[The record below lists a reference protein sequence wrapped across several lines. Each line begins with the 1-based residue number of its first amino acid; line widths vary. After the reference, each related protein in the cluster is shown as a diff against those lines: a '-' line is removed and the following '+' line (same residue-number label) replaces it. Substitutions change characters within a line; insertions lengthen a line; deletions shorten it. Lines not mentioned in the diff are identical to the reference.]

1 MIDPIALVLFG
12 IKIHWYGI
20 IIACALVLGAVI
32 GIKEAKRHGYRSE
45 MIYDFL
51 LISIPLCIICARIY
65 YVIFQWDYY
74 SSDFSS
80 VFAIWKGG
88 LAIYGAIIGGVLAA
102 FIFYKW
108 RKVPLGEMLDIAAPS
123 LAIGQA
129 IGRWGNFV
137 NQEAFGRAVT
147 SPAWQKFPFSVYIE
161 SSKYINGIT
170 YQPGYYMATFF
181 YESMWDLVTFAIIM
195 LLRKK
200 LKPRGGVFAL
210 YLVCYGF
217 GRFFTESLRT
227 DSLMVGSIRVSQML
241 SVVLFVC
248 GIIYIVVMSKKKL
261 EYPLYEGLY
270 SLSWSEEQVEYYK
283 KNIKKI
289 KAEECANEAEKEA
302 EKAIDMFGPASDMAK
317 KAKQKA
323 EEARKKADKISG
335 KNADEVNKDETE
347 ETDEKT
353 KEKMKEIEED
363 KEEKDNKD
371 E

>member
-1 MIDPIALVLFG
+1 MIDPIALVIFG

-20 IIACALVLGAVI
+20 IIACALVIAAVI

-45 MIYDFL
+45 MLYDFL
-51 LISIPLCIICARIY
+51 IIAIPLCIICARIY

-74 SSDFSS
+74 SSDFLS
-80 VFAIWKGG
+80 VFAIWEGG

-108 RKVPLGEMLDIAAPS
+108 RKVPLGEMLDIAAPC

-137 NQEAFGRAVT
+137 NQEAFGQAVT
-147 SPAWQKFPFSVYIE
+147 NTAWQKFPFAVYIE

-170 YQPGYYMATFF
+170 YQAGYYMATFF
-181 YESMWDLVTFAIIM
+181 YESMWDMITFAIIM
-195 LLRKK
+195 ILRKK

-227 DSLMVGSIRVSQML
+227 DSLMIGSIRVSQLL
-241 SVVLFVC
+241 SVVLFAC

-270 SLSWSEEQVEYYK
+270 SLSWSEEKVENYK

-289 KAEECANEAEKEA
+289 KAEEYAKEAEKEV
-302 EKAIDMFGPASDMAK
+302 EKTIDMFGPASDMAK
-317 KAKQKA
+317 KAKKKA
-323 EEARKKADKISG
+323 EEARKKADIISE
-335 KNADEVNKDETE
+335 KNAEKVKKEEAEKTDDKAKDKEESVKKEDKENKDE
-347 ETDEKT
+347 
-353 KEKMKEIEED
+353 
-363 KEEKDNKD
+363 
-371 E
+371 